1 MFRELLNELLT
12 YHRGKFFGVLLGF
25 MVGAIIL
32 IIGFWKT
39 LFLALCGVI
48 GYWIGGIS
56 DKKEK
61 FISFLDRILPN
72 SLNNQ

>member
-12 YHRGKFFGVLLGF
+12 NHRGKFLGVLLGF
-25 MVGAIIL
+25 ILGVVIL

-39 LFLALCGVI
+39 LFLALCGII
-48 GYWIGGIS
+48 GYLIGGIS

-72 SLNNQ
+72 S